1 MKKKKDCILET
12 LNHHDL
18 FVLNDNQ
25 REQHR
30 RGCSSVLDMEAF
42 NGNQEDLIL
51 QTKDGSQC
59 LTWSHRQLTYMS
71 SESKEIPLVLAKVY
85 GRRAERIDLS
95 FCSLTSLKGLEQFT
109 CLTEIIL
116 DNNRLTDDVSFP
128 GTQNLSTLSL
138 NKNLLK
144 RLDSLLNKLSSSFP
158 KLQFLSLLG
167 NECCPDFGVGA
178 HFDDKEYIE
187 YRTKVISKFPRLS
200 FLDSSRVKSSERR
213 KVSDSSNVLPI
224 VIRPTDKQLERLE
237 EEDDE
242 ETSVVVVQRQQNS
255 PTTSST
261 TAYGKVRYRYTGKH
275 SEGNRFIRNNQL

>member
-1 MKKKKDCILET
+1 M
-12 LNHHDL
+12 
-18 FVLNDNQ
+18 FY
-25 REQHR
+25 
-30 RGCSSVLDMEAF
+30 DMEAI

-59 LTWSHRQLTYMS
+59 LTWSHRQLTYVS
-71 SESKEIPLVLAKVY
+71 SDSKEIPLVLAKVY
-85 GRRAERIDLS
+85 GRYAERIDLS
-95 FCSLTSLKGLEQFT
+95 FCSLISLRGLEQFT

-128 GTQNLSTLSL
+128 GTQNLLTLSL
-138 NKNLLK
+138 NKNLFK

-167 NECCPDFGVGA
+167 NECCPDFGVGV
-178 HFDDKEYIE
+178 HFGDQEEYTE

-213 KVSDSSNVLPI
+213 KVSVSSNVLPI
-224 VIRPTDKQLERLE
+224 VIRPTDKQLEKLE
-237 EEDDE
+237 EEED
-242 ETSVVVVQRQQNS
+242 ETSLVVVQRQQNG
-255 PTTSST
+255 PTVTASST